1 MSNTAPKS
9 SWLLRF
15 HVLLT
20 YIFLYAPI
28 IVLVIFSFNTDH
40 RNANWQGF
48 TLHWYGNLM
57 HNEAVQRALFN
68 SLKVGL
74 SSTLIATTIGTM
86 AALALSRYEVPCHKL
101 VGFLVFVPLVI
112 PEIVM
117 GISILTLYLSLSIP
131 LSIYTVI
138 FAHVAFC
145 IAYVTITVRSRL
157 AGIDPCLEEAAA
169 DLGATRWATFR
180 LITFP
185 QMLPGIISGALL
197 SFTLSFDDF
206 VISNFT
212 SGSSYE
218 TLTIHIYSMNKKS
231 VKPNIY
237 SLSTI
242 IFFAVLVL
250 LIVYNFTDSADDRR
264 EQAIER
270 ANLRRERRLRKERGE
285 LVEE

>member
-1 MSNTAPKS
+1 MREKSTATP
-9 SWLLRF
+9 WLLRL
-15 HVLLT
+15 HVVLA

-28 IVLVIFSFNTDH
+28 IVLVIFSFNSDQ

-48 TLHWYGNLM
+48 TFHWYFNLL
-57 HNEAVQRALFN
+57 HNETVQRALFN

-74 SSTLIATTIGTM
+74 SSTAIATTIGSM

-138 FAHVAFC
+138 LAHVAFC

-180 LITFP
+180 LVTFP
-185 QMLPGIISGALL
+185 QMLPGIVSSALL
-197 SFTLSFDDF
+197 CFTLSFDDF
-206 VISNFT
+206 VITFFT
-212 SGSSYE
+212 AGVGSG
-218 TLTIHIYSMNKKS
+218 TLPMTIHSMIRFGITPEINA
-231 VKPNIY
+231 I
-237 SLSTI
+237 STI
-242 IFFAVLVL
+242 MLVL
-250 LIVYNFTDSADDRR
+250 SISFMVGMSLYSHY
-264 EQAIER
+264 R
-270 ANLRRERRLRKERGE
+270 ATQNAKLA
-285 LVEE
+285 

>member
-1 MSNTAPKS
+1 MSNTATKS

-28 IVLVIFSFNTDH
+28 IVLVIFSFNSDH

-206 VISNFT
+206 VITFFT
-212 SGSSYE
+212 AGVGSGTLPMTIHSMIRFGITPEINAIS
-218 TLTIHIYSMNKKS
+218 TIMLVLSLTIMGGMRLY
-231 VKPNIY
+231 
-237 SLSTI
+237 
-242 IFFAVLVL
+242 
-250 LIVYNFTDSADDRR
+250 
-264 EQAIER
+264 ER
-270 ANLRRERRLRKERGE
+270 IRLQRLKN
-285 LVEE
+285 

>member
-1 MSNTAPKS
+1 MSDTTPKS
-9 SWLLRF
+9 SWILRL
-15 HVLLT
+15 HVLLA

-28 IVLVIFSFNTDH
+28 IVLVVFSFNSDH

-48 TLHWYGNLM
+48 TLHWYYSLM
-57 HNEAVQRALFN
+57 HNEAVQRALLN

-74 SSTLIATTIGTM
+74 TSTVIATAIGSM

-131 LSIYTVI
+131 LSVYTVI

-145 IAYVTITVRSRL
+145 ISYVTITVRSRL
-157 AGIDPCLEEAAA
+157 AGIDPSLEEAAA

-197 SFTLSFDDF
+197 CFTLSFDDF
-206 VISNFT
+206 VITFFT
-212 SGSSYE
+212 AGVGSG
-218 TLTIHIYSMNKKS
+218 TLPMTIHSMIRFGITPEINAIS
-231 VKPNIY
+231 TIMLAI
-237 SLSTI
+237 SLSI
-242 IFFAVLVL
+242 IGGMS
-250 LIVYNFTDSADDRR
+250 IY
-264 EQAIER
+264 ER
-270 ANLRRERRLRKERGE
+270 FRLTRIKSHS
-285 LVEE
+285 